1 MSSKQSEPST
11 STNITLQIE
20 DELSR
25 QTINRS
31 LWRHGDFMKFW
42 LGETVSLFGTQVSLL
57 ALPLTAVLV
66 LNVNAEQ
73 LGVLRFLETFPYALF
88 PLLFGVWVDRVQKR
102 PLMIVANAARAVL
115 IGLLPCLAFWHELA
129 LPPLYGIAFCV
140 GIFTVLFDVCWQSF
154 LPVVV
159 SQARLIEANGKVAT
173 SSAAAEVGGPGLAG
187 LLIQVFTAPIAL
199 FADSLSYVVS
209 VVSLL
214 LIRQKEAQPQRN
226 DKKHLWHDIAEGLRF
241 ASGNPSLR
249 TLAVQAAGWN
259 FCFLLVETIFL
270 IYAPRVLGFSPG
282 LLGLVYAVGA
292 IGGLLGAGIAS
303 SLARHFRL
311 GWLLCG
317 TFTLGTVPMLLIP
330 LATGP
335 LAPVIC
341 GAALFLIRT
350 ALGIWFV
357 LTTTLRQ
364 SITPP
369 HLLGRVSASL
379 RLIAYSGSTIGA
391 LVAGYLSSVIGL
403 RAGLWVGSIGFI
415 ITLLPIFFSPLP
427 RLHTMPDKP

>member
-1 MSSKQSEPST
+1 
-11 STNITLQIE
+11 
-20 DELSR
+20 
-25 QTINRS
+25 
-31 LWRHGDFMKFW
+31 MKFW

-66 LNVNAEQ
+66 LNVNSEQ

-88 PLLFGVWVDRVQKR
+88 PLLFGVWVDRVRKR
-102 PLMIVANAARAVL
+102 PLMILANAVRAIL
-115 IGLLPCLAFWHELA
+115 IGLLPCLALWHKLA
-129 LPPLYGIAFCV
+129 LPPLYGIAFGV

-159 SQARLIEANGKVAT
+159 SQTRLIEANGKVSS

-187 LLIQVFTAPIAL
+187 LLIQLFTAPMAL
-199 FADSLSYVVS
+199 FADSLSYAVS

-214 LIRQKEAQPQRN
+214 LIRQKEPQPLQN
-226 DKKHLWHDIAEGLRF
+226 GKTHLLHDIAEGLRF
-241 ASGNPSLR
+241 AIGNPSLR
-249 TLAVQAAGWN
+249 TLAVEAAGWN

-292 IGGLLGAGIAS
+292 IGGLLGAGIAG
-303 SLARHFRL
+303 SLARRFRL

-317 TFTLGTVPMLLIP
+317 TFTLGSVPMLLIP

-335 LAPVIC
+335 LAALIC
-341 GAALFLIRT
+341 CVALFLIRT

-357 LTTTLRQ
+357 LTMTLRQ
-364 SITPP
+364 SITPQ

-379 RLIAYSGSTIGA
+379 RLIAYSGSTLGA
-391 LVAGYLSSVIGL
+391 LVAGYLSSMIGL
-403 RAGLWVGSIGFI
+403 QAGLWVGCIGFI
-415 ITLLPIFFSPLP
+415 VTLLPIFFSPLP
-427 RLHTMPDKP
+427 RLHTMPNRPY

>member
-1 MSSKQSEPST
+1 MSNRQSEPST
-11 STNITLQIE
+11 STKIALPLEHTLSE
-20 DELSR
+20 
-25 QTINRS
+25 QTTPRS

-42 LGETVSLFGTQVSLL
+42 LGESVSLFGTQVSLL

-66 LNVNAEQ
+66 LNVTSEQ
-73 LGVLRFLETFPYALF
+73 LGILRFLETFPYALF

-102 PLMIVANAARAVL
+102 PLMILANVARAVL
-115 IGLLPCLAFWHELA
+115 IGLLPCLALWHELS
-129 LPPLYGIAFCV
+129 LPPLFAIAFCT
-140 GIFTVLFDVCWQSF
+140 GIFTVLFDLCWQSF

-159 SQARLIEANGKVAT
+159 SKAHLIEANGRVTT
-173 SSAAAEVGGPGLAG
+173 SAAAAEVGGPGLAG
-187 LLIQVFTAPIAL
+187 LLIQLFTAPIAL

-214 LIRQKEAQPQRN
+214 LIRQQEAQPERKTN
-226 DKKHLWHDIAEGLRF
+226 THIWHDIAEGLRF
-241 ASGNPSLR
+241 AIGNPSLR
-249 TLAVQAAGWN
+249 TLAIQAAGWN

-270 IYAPRVLGFSPG
+270 IYAPRILGFSPG

-292 IGGLLGAGIAS
+292 IGGLLGAAIAS
-303 SLARHFRL
+303 PLARRFRL

-335 LAPVIC
+335 LAPLTC
-341 GAALFLIRT
+341 GTALFLIRT

-364 SITPP
+364 SITP
-369 HLLGRVSASL
+369 HYMLGRVSASL
-379 RLIAYSGSTIGA
+379 RLIAYSGSTFGA
-391 LVAGYLSSVIGL
+391 LMAGYLSSMIGL

-415 ITLLPIFFSPLP
+415 VTLLPIFFSPLP
-427 RLHTMPDKP
+427 RLHAMPEKS